1 MFSFYSHVY
10 NSFDESDSEIAD
22 KRVQV
27 LTYCIVTRFGKDFN
41 LVTWRI
47 VNLIANM
54 YVHVSTLH

>member
-10 NSFDESDSEIAD
+10 NTFDESDSEIAD

-27 LTYCIVTRFGKDFN
+27 LTYCIATRFGKDFN
-41 LVTWRI
+41 LATWRI